1 MRCYSARNPVIRVR
15 LKKESGG
22 EALRAEMEREREIVE
37 TKKKDME
44 RVRKGYEDQEKE
56 ID

>member
-1 MRCYSARNPVIRVR
+1 MIRVR

>member
-22 EALRAEMEREREIVE
+22 EALRAEMEREIVE
-37 TKKKDME
+37 TKKEGDGE
-44 RVRKGYEDQEKE
+44 SKE
-56 ID
+56 GL